1 MPHIAEE
8 GIINT
13 KQFIW
18 LLFIIIT
25 SFTALQ
31 VPGLVAFQAG
41 RDAWLAVI
49 LAWLLDVL
57 LALVY
62 AYMGVRFPGENCVQY
77 SMTIFG
83 KRWGKLIGLGFIL
96 FFLIV
101 SAYLM
106 RGLTMYIRNVFLPNT
121 PMEITLLCAYLTI
134 AYIVRKGIE
143 VIARMCEILGPVY
156 LISFIVLFLLSIP
169 SVQWIRLKPLLDQG
183 VAPFISTTPLIL
195 THFGI
200 CIAMGWYIALCNH
213 PENGFL
219 AKFSAVSMGA
229 LSVGFLM
236 VLSIGCFGVEQV
248 RNMVNPGLELTRLIH
263 ISDYFERMEIIW
275 MAIAIG
281 AGILTAIN
289 ALWIFC
295 LGIAQISGFTTY
307 KQLVYP
313 AALLSFVL
321 SVTSFTNNSLFL
333 NFTFYVFPIIGFL
346 VETGLE
352 LLLFGAALLTGKK
365 GSPNLK

>member
-1 MPHIAEE
+1 MSHIAEA

-31 VPGLVAFQAG
+31 VPGLVVFQAG

-49 LAWLLDVL
+49 LAWVLDVL

-62 AYMGVRFPGENCVQY
+62 AYMGIRFPGENCVQY

-83 KRWGKLIGLGFIL
+83 KRLGKLIGFGFIL

-106 RGLTMYIRNVFLPNT
+106 RGMTMYIRNVFLPNT
-121 PMEITLLCAYLTI
+121 PLEIILLCAYLTI

-143 VIARMCEILGPVY
+143 VIARMCEILGPLY
-156 LISFIVLFLLSIP
+156 LLSFIVLFLLSLP
-169 SVQWIRLKPLLDQG
+169 SFQFIRLKPLLEQG
-183 VAPFISTTPLIL
+183 IAPFVSVTPLIL

-200 CIAMGWYIALCNH
+200 CIAMGWYIALCNR

-229 LSVGFLM
+229 LSIGFLL
-236 VLSIGCFGVEQV
+236 VLSIGCFGAEQV

-263 ISDYFERMEIIW
+263 VSDYFERMEIIW
-275 MAIAIG
+275 MVIAIG
-281 AGILTAIN
+281 AGIMTAIN
-289 ALWIFC
+289 ALWICC
-295 LGIAQISGFTTY
+295 LGIAQISDFSTY
-307 KQLVYP
+307 KGLVYP

-321 SVTSFTNNSLFL
+321 ASSSFPNNSLFL
-333 NFTFYVFPIIGFL
+333 NFTFYVFPIIGVI

-352 LLLFGAALLTGKK
+352 LLLFGAALLMGKK
-365 GSPNLK
+365 GSA